1 MPSEVRR
8 GTVRIEMCE
17 AHRARPRPAG
27 YVTYGAQRCLLHFFL
42 EIQITVPR
50 DATFH
55 CVAHHAARN
64 RMFAQ
69 IGATQ
74 EFVTPITGSAMALGI
89 FKSKRT
95 AIPCPAVVA
104 ADLECSVHP
113 GFERVVCRFKGQ
125 YQDIVSTLAGFREV
139 SLTTLDQ
146 PAIGWIQSCLT
157 DRAYGGSRFFVV
169 VEANGCGQAVDRTAV
184 QPHPS
189 LCDDAECTLRAEK

>member
-95 AIPCPAVVA
+95 ASHVPPWSPQISSA
-104 ADLECSVHP
+104 
-113 GFERVVCRFKGQ
+113 RF
-125 YQDIVSTLAGFREV
+125 
-139 SLTTLDQ
+139 
-146 PAIGWIQSCLT
+146 IQ
-157 DRAYGGSRFFVV
+157 GSREWSADSKV
-169 VEANGCGQAVDRTAV
+169 N
-184 QPHPS
+184 
-189 LCDDAECTLRAEK
+189 